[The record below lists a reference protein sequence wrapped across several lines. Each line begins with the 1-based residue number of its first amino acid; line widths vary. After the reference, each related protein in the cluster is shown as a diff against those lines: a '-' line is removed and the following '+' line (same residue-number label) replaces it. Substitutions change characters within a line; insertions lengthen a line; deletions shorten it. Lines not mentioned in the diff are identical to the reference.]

1 MNFQPRWSFL
11 SFPQRKRQKSRFA
24 PKLPSGNKG
33 SSRFIDPEDFTMK
46 IRFYMDGLE
55 SMCRLIAQTKEFHSL
70 SANTIRTIPDRG
82 PFKIET
88 RDLILEENGSTEGST
103 PFVNASVI
111 TRFGTNQ
118 CKAKVQGE
126 SSCLTDLS
134 PSQSQPQPIKVE
146 TVANESVPL
155 PQSRLVCLG
164 QLIIGDFCKRTL
176 LLNEEFAVCS
186 NVNEG
191 PFDNH
196 LRPSNA
202 MTFKVPVIASRKN
215 SSGINEGYLASLRH
229 GRFANKQIVTDE
241 VKIAMEGMFIWM
253 QNHFQNPMHN
263 HATSGIAF
271 CLGNYAATVCEKD
284 GNFLLDST
292 SARCRQAFVTNL
304 QNSRS
309 FVIKYAGEIANVN
322 GSTQLALFYEK
333 TAQSRPVDEVCF
345 CQCKSS
351 QKSEYDRTVFVYSGS
366 CQGTLRPSRPL
377 TPLQETANIR
387 SAGNNLKPSRDIFRL
402 NSGGRT
408 AVGSHLSIFQRGGVS
423 QRSRM
428 IWVKPIMSRTLKR
441 SIEA

>member
-146 TVANESVPL
+146 TVANELVPL

-164 QLIIGDFCKRTL
+164 QLIIGDFCKRTCCL
-176 LLNEEFAVCS
+176 
-186 NVNEG
+186 
-191 PFDNH
+191 
-196 LRPSNA
+196 
-202 MTFKVPVIASRKN
+202 MKN
-215 SSGINEGYLASLRH
+215 SPC
-229 GRFANKQIVTDE
+229 V
-241 VKIAMEGMFIWM
+241 
-253 QNHFQNPMHN
+253 PM
-263 HATSGIAF
+263 
-271 CLGNYAATVCEKD
+271 
-284 GNFLLDST
+284 
-292 SARCRQAFVTNL
+292 
-304 QNSRS
+304 
-309 FVIKYAGEIANVN
+309 
-322 GSTQLALFYEK
+322 
-333 TAQSRPVDEVCF
+333 
-345 CQCKSS
+345 
-351 QKSEYDRTVFVYSGS
+351 
-366 CQGTLRPSRPL
+366 
-377 TPLQETANIR
+377 
-387 SAGNNLKPSRDIFRL
+387 
-402 NSGGRT
+402 
-408 AVGSHLSIFQRGGVS
+408 
-423 QRSRM
+423 
-428 IWVKPIMSRTLKR
+428 
-441 SIEA
+441 